1 MNIIDLREYADDSS
15 RIVSCTD
22 KKILFMKNEEDGE
35 GFGRVLY
42 SCSNGTLHRINES
55 RMPSCEGDNYTFFY
69 DGENVLTYTFEEMEK
84 KDICA
89 VYRINVSSGYVEKLC
104 SFTLKKDEIFRIKF
118 INKRYFIAYGN
129 TSHIDKDHT
138 NMDSEISGEY
148 EYAFLY
154 DIDEDEKYDINDK
167 RIIFSKSDNLFTYD
181 TNSGEILFFEEYYLE
196 DYKQEEMFKD
206 KQKRSESFRSSYRE
220 SVNVIDLESFA
231 ESIKNGESNVPF
243 TPIYKTEISGSTRYF
258 GQDENNIYFRT
269 KDFNIN
275 VETIYSVDK
284 FSLQRKS
291 VKELNE
297 NGMKFSKESTMWHDT
312 ENMKIYHIKIKGNTV
327 FVKEILCNSLDINY
341 EIRKGDFLGYI
352 DNQYLI
358 TENYDINDGD
368 VEMYIEVTDMKTNTS
383 EKFKGSCEIYNNKL
397 ILL

>member
-22 KKILFMKNEEDGE
+22 KKILFMKNEEDEE
-35 GFGRVLY
+35 GFDRVLY
-42 SCSNGTLHRINES
+42 SCSSGTLHRINES

-129 TSHIDKDHT
+129 TSRIDKDHT

-181 TNSGEILFFEEYYLE
+181 TNSGERLFFEEYYLE

-206 KQKRSESFRSSYRE
+206 KQKRSESFRNSYRE

-243 TPIYKTEISGSTRYF
+243 TTIYKTEISGSTRYF

-284 FSLQRKS
+284 FSLQRKII
-291 VKELNE
+291 KELNE

-327 FVKEILCNSLDINY
+327 FVKEILGNLLDINY

-368 VEMYIEVTDMKTNTS
+368 VEMNIEVTDMKTITS

>member
-1 MNIIDLREYADDSS
+1 
-15 RIVSCTD
+15 
-22 KKILFMKNEEDGE
+22 MKNEEDGE

-55 RMPSCEGDNYTFFY
+55 RMPSCEGDNYSFFY

-89 VYRINVSSGYVEKLC
+89 VYRINVNSGYVEKLC

-129 TSHIDKDHT
+129 TSPIDKDHT

-181 TNSGEILFFEEYYLE
+181 TNSGERLFFEEYYLE

-297 NGMKFSKESTMWHDT
+297 NGMKFSKESTMWHDI

-368 VEMYIEVTDMKTNTS
+368 VEMNIEVTDMKTNTS